1 MFLTYNLFRKN
12 KMKKILF
19 LLAASVLFASC
30 QQDIQTNTPALQAQK
45 DYKLWR
51 SKDTRVSLSPSGE
64 LEITSFSGYETVIMK
79 TALNAVGTYVLGT
92 TNINNYV
99 SYTLDKTQTDN
110 NTDRVYS
117 TSVVNGPVYSVSG
130 LLSNGLNYLNESI
143 VQTTTSGSG
152 NGLRLK
158 VLTNVNGSV
167 SSVQIASRG
176 INYKSGDIVYL
187 VGGDNNAA
195 VQVVNVQQSN
205 GVIVIE
211 KIENG
216 KYTGKFNFNAVDATG
231 EVVTFSEGVFYKVPL
246 GL

>member
-1 MFLTYNLFRKN
+1 
-12 KMKKILF
+12 MKKILS
-19 LLAASVLFASC
+19 LLAASVLFTSC

-45 DYKLWR
+45 DYDLWR
-51 SKDTRVSLSPSGE
+51 SKDTRISLNPSGGI
-64 LEITSFSGYETVIMK
+64 EITAFSGYETVEMK
-79 TALNAVGTYVLGT
+79 TSSNAVGTYVLGT
-92 TNINNYV
+92 ANTNNFV
-99 SYTLDKTQTDN
+99 SYTLDKTQTEN

-117 TSVVNGPVYSVSG
+117 TGVVNGPVYSVSG
-130 LLSNGLNYLNESI
+130 PLSNGLNYSNESI

-158 VLTNVNGSV
+158 LFTNVNGSV

-195 VQVVNVQQSN
+195 LQIVNVQQSN

-216 KYTGKFNFNAVDATG
+216 KYTGKFNFNVVDALG